1 MNPADIQRLNEK
13 PTEPQGDSDEMI
25 VFDYKA
31 RVKALQ
37 DIQSDTEIVRDPDL
51 KQAVL
56 IGRAFLAKWKD
67 AWIADDP
74 DREPLFQ
81 RWARESKEIKEDGRP
96 RGAAHIEN
104 ERFWDLPDDQLHY
117 IIKDASEAIN
127 ANPTA
132 RKATQGPGNWSDQ
145 VNDAATVLT
154 YRKNKRLKADE
165 GTNEG
170 FDIEK
175 YEGVVSDD
183 IWFTGHKGDETP
195 GELTYTA
202 NLDHDTGRYI
212 VDPTSLDGNIDV
224 SGSNPGQLTDDMVGD
239 VIDAE
244 HDEYLE
250 IAQEHADEHA
260 NERDSKYAQG
270 ESISSAVN
278 TMRDRFND
286 YEQDPSD
293 RWEQYEKYSNQRK
306 QISQRA
312 KDLTEIQETTQKVK
326 VGPNLLLVDSRTL
339 DHIATHNEIGIGSV
353 FAKGVDV
360 TKVWNQLKFGGEGGA
375 YTVPV
380 PNAGYNLVLPIDKAK
395 ALPDAQETSVEKD
408 ERGTKIE
415 VPAIKT
421 SAPLAKFATDQ
432 VTFIIRPSNP
442 DFLEPDLKQDP
453 EIMSAIENGTAF
465 SLLTAFPGD
474 PNIPPASQWNGQ
486 FAVILPS

>member
-154 YRKNKRLKADE
+154 YRKNKRSKADE
-165 GTNEG
+165 DTNEG
-170 FDIEK
+170 QYYDSDTDIYISNDEWERMNEEA
-175 YEGVVSDD
+175 EG
-183 IWFTGHKGDETP
+183 IAG
-195 GELTYTA
+195 A
-202 NLDHDTGRYI
+202 LD
-212 VDPTSLDGNIDV
+212 
-224 SGSNPGQLTDDMVGD
+224 
-239 VIDAE
+239 
-244 HDEYLE
+244 
-250 IAQEHADEHA
+250 
-260 NERDSKYAQG
+260 
-270 ESISSAVN
+270 
-278 TMRDRFND
+278 TMRKQFND
-286 YEQDPSD
+286 YNQDPSN
-293 RWEQYEKYSNQRK
+293 RWEKYDQYRNQRK

-312 KDLTEIQETTQKVK
+312 KDLK
-326 VGPNLLLVDSRTL
+326 
-339 DHIATHNEIGIGSV
+339 
-353 FAKGVDV
+353 
-360 TKVWNQLKFGGEGGA
+360 
-375 YTVPV
+375 
-380 PNAGYNLVLPIDKAK
+380 
-395 ALPDAQETSVEKD
+395 
-408 ERGTKIE
+408 
-415 VPAIKT
+415 
-421 SAPLAKFATDQ
+421 
-432 VTFIIRPSNP
+432 
-442 DFLEPDLKQDP
+442 
-453 EIMSAIENGTAF
+453 
-465 SLLTAFPGD
+465 
-474 PNIPPASQWNGQ
+474 
-486 FAVILPS
+486 